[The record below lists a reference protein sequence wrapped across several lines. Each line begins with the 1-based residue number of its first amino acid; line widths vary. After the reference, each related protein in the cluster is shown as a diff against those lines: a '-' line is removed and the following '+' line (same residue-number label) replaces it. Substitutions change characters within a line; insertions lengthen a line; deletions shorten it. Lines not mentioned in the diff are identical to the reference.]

1 VGAADH
7 VPMGDGEINGDFRLA
22 DRPPFPAGESP
33 VAEKYAVTPDYFR
46 AMGMRLVRGRWFNEQ
61 DSRTGR
67 RAVIINESFARRFW
81 PNGDAIGKRMDLF
94 YGSMEGWQEIV
105 GVVADV
111 RRGGLDQTVTLE
123 GYLPYA
129 QSALD
134 EMTLAVRATGDP
146 VPLVSAIRAQVLAVD
161 PEQPVF
167 NVKTMHQVVSDSLG
181 ERRLSTFLLALFA
194 GLAMLLAAIGIYG
207 VVSYWVSQRTREIG
221 IRTALGAGRTD
232 ILRLVL
238 GRGMLLVGVGAGC
251 GLLAS
256 LALMRFLA
264 TLLFGVSTHD
274 ALTMAAVPVTL
285 GLIAL
290 AACYVPARRAAR
302 VDPLVALRFE

>member
-1 VGAADH
+1 
-7 VPMGDGEINGDFRLA
+7 
-22 DRPPFPAGESP
+22 
-33 VAEKYAVTPDYFR
+33 
-46 AMGMRLVRGRWFNEQ
+46 
-61 DSRTGR
+61 
-67 RAVIINESFARRFW
+67 
-81 PNGDAIGKRMDLF
+81 
-94 YGSMEGWQEIV
+94 
-105 GVVADV
+105 
-111 RRGGLDQTVTLE
+111 
-123 GYLPYA
+123 
-129 QSALD
+129 
-134 EMTLAVRATGDP
+134 MTLAVRATGDP